1 MITSSQKA
9 KATNSSLALY
19 GNPTRFFALESSDG
33 EMETPMTFRIADMGN
48 EAQLVEI
55 GERLSDALSSE
66 QQPTELLL
74 DIDPNYIDAAKTM
87 LATLSGEVA
96 ALPSRAIAL
105 TEQQIETFLD
115 FDPDFLEIA
124 KDMLRGF
131 IGKTEVMGVRE
142 NTNGY

>member
-1 MITSSQKA
+1 
-9 KATNSSLALY
+9 
-19 GNPTRFFALESSDG
+19 
-33 EMETPMTFRIADMGN
+33 MTFRIADIGN

-66 QQPTELLL
+66 QETTERLL
-74 DIDPNYIDAAKTM
+74 DIDPDYIDAAKAM

-105 TEQQIETFLD
+105 TEQQIDTFLD
-115 FDPDFLEIA
+115 FDPDFLEVA

-131 IGKTEVMGVRE
+131 IGKNEAMAE
-142 NTNGY
+142 MQMAN